1 MQLEDFLKLV
11 LPEQGV
17 KCWTS
22 IHNKVAKNHFCNTFE
37 ELAKQIIQSDALG
50 VDTYHA
56 CATFKTD
63 ANRRAAN
70 AGWMKAFW
78 LDIDC
83 GEGKPYTAAEDGI
96 RACDEF
102 CDRLGIPIPG
112 LVRSGGG
119 VHAYWCLDRTI
130 TAEEWSST
138 AQRLK
143 LLTQAYGLHC
153 DPSRTADLASILRPP
168 GTKNYKLP
176 SQPRP
181 VEVECSEL
189 FEPVV
194 ADEFLTLIA
203 SLPLQYSALV
213 INSPSVSAAQP
224 IKSALTAGISRAFN
238 PTVGVAAGARGST
251 QLKYAGELVAKGY
264 QEKDVTD
271 ACLAWNQLCMPP
283 QDEREVRRIVAS
295 AFTMH
300 AQRHPAPIQ
309 ITEDEPLPE
318 LPYGF
323 RWVNNQ
329 QLVMDEYSENDEGK
343 TVVTPHILSDRPVYI
358 KAMANLE
365 GKEQHN
371 SYLFRLLHAQKGWQ
385 EFTLTAEQV
394 NRNEWYAEFAKR
406 GGTINPGKDK
416 YFKLYMRAAERMNRN
431 MHEAI
436 QYNQLGWKN
445 NEGSFLVGDTLLHGD
460 GRVEKVIGTPKL
472 QPIMAMMKPRGTLE
486 GWSVAAS
493 KFTMKGCEPLLAF
506 IIASAAAPLIPF
518 CVDAGNGGCVFSMR
532 TEGSGYGKTPT
543 VQAVSSVWGNMG
555 AARITG
561 KYTWNRRMEEIV
573 RRCNI
578 PVIEEEMPLKDG
590 IIATQNIKE
599 FTDGTSKGRLN
610 QRGEAVGEP
619 EYYQTILMSVS
630 NASLYELVHAEDK
643 PMARRIFELEPE
655 TKPPKEIMEN
665 LGAITREM
673 ENNCGRAGSQMMRLM
688 LRPEVLS
695 WVKGQLR
702 GDASNKVGETTQK
715 YRKLLASEEEH
726 RYVVALLAAID
737 MEARLLNS
745 ARIMEFDTSRLMGY
759 LVDRAKYL
767 MGRGDYVGNDIPQ
780 SVKALQAFL
789 SNHAGTI
796 LAVQGPHDKKR
807 GPTMPLRVPHHKL
820 FMRLEL
826 STERLFIDTKPLQ
839 EWCTK
844 HQISFRD
851 MGQNLKLLG
860 IVKETSKII
869 NLGAGT
875 EIASARTGCWEV
887 DMAHEAMG
895 GIAISTAVPGSN
907 IIAMPKKI

>member
-1 MQLEDFLKLV
+1 MQLEDFLRAV
-11 LPEQGV
+11 LPSQGI

-22 IHNKVAKNHFCNTFE
+22 IQNKIAKNHFCNTFE
-37 ELAKQIIQSDALG
+37 ELAEQIIQSNALG
-50 VDTYHA
+50 ADTYHA
-56 CATFKTD
+56 CATFKTN

-83 GEGKPYTAAEDGI
+83 GEGKPYATIEDAI

-102 CDRLGIPIPG
+102 CDRLGIPVPG
-112 LVRSGGG
+112 LVRSGSGA
-119 VHAYWCLDRTI
+119 HAYWCLDRAI
-130 TAEEWSST
+130 DSEEWSGV
-138 AQRLK
+138 AKRLK

-168 GTKNYKLP
+168 GTQNYKIP
-176 SQPRP
+176 TQPRP

-189 FEPVV
+189 FEPVS
-194 ADEFLTLIA
+194 ADEFLTLIT
-203 SLPLQYSALV
+203 SLPLQYIAPQ
-213 INSPSVSAAQP
+213 IKNPSVTVSEN
-224 IKSALTAGISRAFN
+224 IKSPLTAGISKAFD
-238 PTVGVAAGARGST
+238 PTIGVAAGSRGST

-264 QEKDVTD
+264 QEKDVIE
-271 ACLAWNQLCMPP
+271 ACLVWNQLCTPP
-283 QDEREVRRIVAS
+283 QDEKEVRRVVAS

-300 AQRHPAPIQ
+300 AQRHPAPVQ
-309 ITEDEPLPE
+309 ILQDEPLPE

-329 QLVMDEYSENDEGK
+329 QLVMDDTDENGK
-343 TVVTPHILSDRPVYI
+343 IIPHILSDRPVYL
-358 KAMANLE
+358 KAMTNLE

-416 YFKLYMRAAERMNRN
+416 YFKLYMRAEEREKRMAN
-431 MHEAI
+431 ESI

-445 NEGSFLVGDTLLHGD
+445 NEESFLVGDTLLHGD
-460 GRVEKVIGTPKL
+460 GRVEKIVGTPKL
-472 QPIMAMMKPRGTLE
+472 QPIMQMMKPRGTLE

-493 KFTMKGCEPLLAF
+493 KFTTKGCEPLLAF

-543 VQAVSSVWGNMG
+543 VQAVASVWGNMG
-555 AARITG
+555 AARVTG

-573 RRCNI
+573 RRCNL
-578 PVIEEEMPLKDG
+578 PLIEEEMPLKDG
-590 IIATQNIKE
+590 IIASQNIKE

-643 PMARRIFELEPE
+643 PMARRIFELEPDA
-655 TKPPKEIMEN
+655 KPPKEILEN
-665 LGAITREM
+665 LGGITRDM
-673 ENNCGRAGSQMMRLM
+673 ENNCGRAGLQMMRLT

-695 WVKGQLR
+695 WVKSQLR
-702 GDASNKVGETTQK
+702 GVDGQVGETLQK
-715 YRKLLASEEEH
+715 YRKLLQSEEEH
-726 RYVVALLAAID
+726 RYIVGLLSGIEI
-737 MEARLLNS
+737 EARLLNS
-745 ARIMEFDTSRLMGY
+745 AKIMEFDVNRLMAY
-759 LVDRAKYL
+759 LIDWAKYL
-767 MGRGDYVGNDIPQ
+767 MGRGDYIGNAIPQ
-780 SVKALQAFL
+780 SVRALQTFL
-789 SNHAGTI
+789 SSHANTI

-807 GPTMPLRVPHHKL
+807 GPMMPLRLPHHKL

-826 STERLFIDTKPLQ
+826 ATERLFIDNKPLQ

-844 HQISFRD
+844 QQISFRD
-851 MGQNLKLLG
+851 MGRNLKELG
-860 IVKETSKII
+860 IVKETSKIVT
-869 NLGAGT
+869 LGAGT
-875 EIASARTGCWEV
+875 EIASARANCWEV

-895 GIAISTAVPGSN
+895 GIAISTADPADKVL
-907 IIAMPKKI
+907 IMPKKI